1 MLFIE
6 TDVFTQ
12 LAAALVDDESLRS
25 LQNLL
30 LEKPDRGPVIAGTGG
45 LRKLRFALPGRGKR
59 GGARVIYYWQ
69 NDRER
74 IFLLLIYPK
83 GAKEDLIAKEKVIL
97 TQLVKELS

>member
-6 TDVFTQ
+6 TSIFTELASQ
-12 LAAALVDDESLRS
+12 LLNDEQLRT

-30 LEKPDRGPVIAGTGG
+30 LEKPERGPVIAGTGG

-69 NDRER
+69 NDRRR
-74 IFLLLIYPK
+74 IFLVLIYPK
-83 GAKEDLIAKEKVIL
+83 GAKDDLTPSEKVIL
-97 TQLVKELS
+97 KQLVKELS

>member
-6 TDVFTQ
+6 TNVFTQ
-12 LAAALVDDESLRS
+12 LAATLLDDEDLRG

-30 LEKPDRGPVIAGTGG
+30 LEKPDRGPVFTGTGG

-69 NDRER
+69 SDQGR
-74 IFLLLIYPK
+74 IFLFLIYPK
-83 GAKEDLIAKEKVIL
+83 GAKDDLTPKEKTIL
-97 TQLVKELS
+97 KQLVKELS

>member
-6 TDVFTQ
+6 TEVFTQ
-12 LAAALVDDESLRS
+12 RAAALLDDESLRV

-45 LRKLRFALPGRGKR
+45 LRKLRVALPGRGKR

-69 NDRER
+69 DERDR

-83 GAKEDLIAKEKVIL
+83 GAKEDLTPKEKAIL
-97 TQLVKELS
+97 KLLVKELS

>member
-6 TDVFTQ
+6 TEVFTQ
-12 LAAALVDDESLRS
+12 RAAALLDDESLRS

-45 LRKLRFALPGRGKR
+45 LRKLRLALPGRGKR
-59 GGARVIYYWQ
+59 GGARVIYYWKDDQ
-69 NDRER
+69 DR

-83 GAKEDLIAKEKVIL
+83 GAKEDLTPKEKVIL
-97 TQLVKELS
+97 KQLVKELS